1 MAKVRRA
8 ARTVMLVPP
17 EYLPA
22 NWDNAGNNPADGPTA
37 AQLNLWQA
45 IETQAGLG
53 AVGGNISCALTDSDL
68 ELGLGDPDTDDE
80 LTICS
85 KGNESSVTR
94 YNPTVDMVGLRDSDI
109 AANSVENLFF
119 NLVNAAD
126 VEFVAVDRIQDGKN
140 SDDPFAIGDNVTLIG
155 FNTDNPVDVKD
166 DQANLKIQQ
175 TGLSNGRYLINFR
188 LVA

>member
-1 MAKVRRA
+1 MAKLRRA
-8 ARTVMLVPP
+8 HRTVLLVPP
-17 EYLPA
+17 EYLPDD
-22 NWDNAGNNPADGPTA
+22 WDNATNDPADGPTA

-45 IETQAGLG
+45 IQTQAGLG

-68 ELGLGDPDTDDE
+68 ELGLGDPDSDDE

-94 YNPTVDMVGLRDSDI
+94 FNPTVDLVGLRDDDL
-109 AANSVENLFF
+109 ANNSVENLFF
-119 NLVNAAD
+119 NLINAAD
-126 VEFVAVDRIQDGKN
+126 VEFVAIDRIQDGKT
-140 SDDPFAIGDNVTLIG
+140 SDDPFSVGDNITMIG
-155 FNTDNPVDVKD
+155 FSTDNPVDVKD

-175 TGLSNGRYLINFR
+175 TGLPTGRWVLNFR